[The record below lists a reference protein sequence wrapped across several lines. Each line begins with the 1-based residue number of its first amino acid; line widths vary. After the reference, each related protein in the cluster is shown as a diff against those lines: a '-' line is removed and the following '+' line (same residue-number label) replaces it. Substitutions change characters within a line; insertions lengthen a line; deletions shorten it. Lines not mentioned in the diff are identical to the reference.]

1 MGQKEPLHT
10 SERTNAKHNLWEGR
24 APGYERGWG
33 LAAGEAVLPK
43 KDLRE
48 AI

>member
-10 SERTNAKHNLWEGR
+10 SERTNAKQCLWEGR
-24 APGYERGWG
+24 APGYEGSWG
-33 LAAGEAVLPK
+33 LAVREAPLPK

>member
-1 MGQKEPLHT
+1 MGQKEPSHT

-43 KDLRE
+43 KDPRE